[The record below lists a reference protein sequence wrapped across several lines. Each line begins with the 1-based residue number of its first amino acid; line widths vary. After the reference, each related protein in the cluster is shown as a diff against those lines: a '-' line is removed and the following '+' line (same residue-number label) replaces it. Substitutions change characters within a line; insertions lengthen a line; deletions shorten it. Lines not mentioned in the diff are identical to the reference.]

1 MPLPRSTTEAVCS
14 QDHWNDTVAD
24 FFRIDKASTDIIEAL
39 LRLENRNQNLLEV
52 LTAGL
57 ESLNKRVN
65 ELQDRE
71 RERAG
76 RPLTSIEGRMK
87 EEGGDD
93 VRLPDYSR
101 PYHGSDPNILH
112 NSLPIGTP
120 VVPVQP
126 LEGSTPG
133 AIEEEE
139 EGDPVPP
146 GQPLIPV
153 NHTTGAARLLLVP
166 SVRQMVERGGGLPK
180 KVKDEKYPMLQ
191 EERRGLLRLF
201 GRGEGTD
208 LAQGYDRD
216 PMTDHADSIV
226 DTSSDV
232 SSPAGEEW
240 GQLGGMT
247 PPSSA
252 PDYPPPVVGSIMSD
266 GMPDFRKSVVL
277 DLVKSYKEHMN
288 IMHPILI
295 PRRLDALVES
305 FLKSIPS
312 DSAKPKQVQNL
323 ASQHAGFVSMKP
335 PESPGSKR
343 KRSPGV
349 GEPPEISVTGGY
361 GFVKPGHPSRSISTA
376 LVLVVLALGKICQDR
391 SKIPELPSDRDME
404 NAWGHIN
411 SPVVRN
417 GHPSPIQSS
426 PTQSSELPSPQENFD
441 RPYPRSRR
449 TSIEGDIYM
458 SRSGFRPR
466 NVDVIP
472 GLAYFALATDIIGN
486 QLGGNS
492 LQHVHVN
499 ILAGLYHGQLAR
511 VLESHSYIHQACRA
525 LQVILRP

>member
-1 MPLPRSTTEAVCS
+1 MENRRGLFA
-14 QDHWNDTVAD
+14 DH
-24 FFRIDKASTDIIEAL
+24 FRIDKASTDIIEAL
-39 LRLENRNQNLLEV
+39 LRLERRNQTLLET
-52 LTAGL
+52 LTDGL
-57 ESLNKRVN
+57 NRLEKKVN

-71 RERAG
+71 SERAG
-76 RPLTSIEGRMK
+76 RPLLSIEGRMK

-93 VRLPDYSR
+93 VQSPGYDG
-101 PYHGSDPNILH
+101 PFHGSGPNIIH
-112 NSLPIGTP
+112 NSTPIDTP
-120 VVPVQP
+120 AIIPVQP

-133 AIEEEE
+133 VIEEEE
-139 EGDPVPP
+139 EGDPVSP
-146 GQPLIPV
+146 GQPSIPV

-166 SVRQMVERGGGLPK
+166 SVRLMVDGGGGMPK
-180 KVKDEKYPMLQ
+180 RVKDEKYPMLQ

-201 GRGEGTD
+201 GRGEGSD

-216 PMTDHADSIV
+216 PMTDHADSV
-226 DTSSDV
+226 LDTGSDV

-252 PDYPPPVVGSIMSD
+252 PDYPPPVIGTIMSD
-266 GMPDFRKSVVL
+266 GMPDFRRSVVL
-277 DLVKSYKEHMN
+277 ELVKSYMEHMN

-295 PRRLDALVES
+295 PKRLDALVES

-323 ASQHAGFVSMKP
+323 ASQHAGFVNMKP

-349 GEPPEISVTGGY
+349 GEPQDFAMMGTYGY
-361 GFVKPGHPSRSISTA
+361 VKPGHPPRSISTA
-376 LVLVVLALGKICQDR
+376 LVLLVLALGKICQDR
-391 SKIPELPSDRDME
+391 GKIPELPPDKDSE
-404 NAWGHIN
+404 NFWGHIN
-411 SPVVRN
+411 SPILRN

-426 PTQSSELPSPQENFD
+426 PTQSSELPSPRETIGGH
-441 RPYPRSRR
+441 YPRSRR

-458 SRSGFRPR
+458 PRSALRAR

-499 ILAGLYHGQLAR
+499 ILAGLYHGQLGR
-511 VLESHSYIHQACRA
+511 VLESYAYIHQACRA

>member
-1 MPLPRSTTEAVCS
+1 MKLETNSATLIARMTEM
-14 QDHWNDTVAD
+14 Q
-24 FFRIDKASTDIIEAL
+24 
-39 LRLENRNQNLLEV
+39 
-52 LTAGL
+52 AGL
-57 ESLNKRVN
+57 DSLTRRVI
-65 ELQDRE
+65 ELQERE
-71 RERAG
+71 RERDG
-76 RPLTSIEGRMK
+76 RPLSSIEGRMK
-87 EEGGDD
+87 EEGRDD
-93 VRLPDYSR
+93 VQLPDNFRS
-101 PYHGSDPNILH
+101 YHGSDPNILH
-112 NSLPIGTP
+112 NVIPIETP
-120 VVPVQP
+120 TIVPVQP

-139 EGDPVPP
+139 EGPPVSP

-166 SVRQMVERGGGLPK
+166 SIKQMVDGGGGLPK
-180 KVKDEKYPMLQ
+180 NVKDEKYPMLQ

-216 PMTDHADSIV
+216 PMNDHADSIV

-252 PDYPPPVVGSIMSD
+252 PDYPPQIVGSIMSD

-277 DLVKSYKEHMN
+277 DLVKSYKDNMN

-361 GFVKPGHPSRSISTA
+361 NFVKPGHPSRSISTA
-376 LVLVVLALGKICQDR
+376 LVLLVLALGKICQEHG
-391 SKIPELPSDRDME
+391 KIPELPTDKDAE
-404 NAWGHIN
+404 NPWGHIN
-411 SPVVRN
+411 SPIVRN

-426 PTQSSELPSPQENFD
+426 PTQPSELPSPQDNVD
-441 RPYPRSRR
+441 RFYPRSRR
-449 TSIEGDIYM
+449 TSIEGDPYLV
-458 SRSGFRPR
+458 RSGLRPR

-511 VLESHSYIHQACRA
+511 VLESHAYIHQACRA